1 MQLFFCQYCSNAVH
15 FENDLCLNCGHQL
28 GFLQDKFQMATLES
42 DGEYWTTLFGTN
54 ERYKDCANAK
64 RGVCNWVVSAD
75 NENDYC
81 EACKH
86 NITIPNLDVPENL
99 ARWKKI
105 ELAKR
110 YVFRSLM
117 RWELPMPSRVKDPQE
132 GLAFEFL
139 SDVKKP
145 DGGLE
150 LVKTGH
156 DSGLITINILEA
168 DDAEREKRRVSMGE
182 TYRTLVGHFRH
193 ELAHYF
199 WDRLVRDSSHLDRC
213 REIFGDERA
222 DYGEALKRH
231 YENGSPA
238 GWQNSFITPYATSHP
253 WEDFAETWAHY
264 LHMVDA
270 LETARSYGIAIKTA
284 TSKYGVGN
292 QVNFEPYFAQN
303 AQVLLDAWVPLTVA
317 VNGLNR
323 SMGQP
328 DLYPFVLSKPVVE
341 KLQFVHELI
350 HDRTSASVEANP
362 VSEFSM
368 RATA

>member
-1 MQLFFCQYCSNAVH
+1 MQLFFCQHCSNAVH
-15 FENDLCLNCGHQL
+15 FENDMCLNCGRRL
-28 GFLQDKFQMATLES
+28 GFLQDRFEMATLES
-42 DGEYWTTLFGTN
+42 DGEYWTTLFDQAGQ
-54 ERYKDCANAK
+54 YKDCANAK
-64 RGVCNWVVSAD
+64 LGVCNWVVPAD
-75 NENDYC
+75 NDNDYC

-86 NITIPNLDVPENL
+86 NITIPDLSEPDNL
-99 ARWKKI
+99 ARWHKI

-117 RWELPMPSRVKDPQE
+117 RWQLPMPSRVKDPEE

-139 SDVKKP
+139 SDVTKP
-145 DGGLE
+145 DGSIDM
-150 LVKTGH
+150 VKTGH
-156 DSGLITINILEA
+156 DSGLVTINILEA
-168 DDAEREKRRVSMGE
+168 DDAEREKRRISMGE

-199 WDRLVRDSSHLDRC
+199 WDRLVRDSDQLDRC
-213 REIFGDERA
+213 REIFGDERL
-222 DYGEALKRH
+222 DYMEALKTH
-231 YENGSPA
+231 YENGSPLD
-238 GWQNSFITPYATSHP
+238 WQNSFITSYATSHP

-270 LETARSYGIAIKTA
+270 LETARSYGIAVQTA
-284 TSKYGVGN
+284 TDKRIIGD
-292 QVNFEPYFAQN
+292 QVNFEPYFARN
-303 AQVLLDAWVPLTVA
+303 AQMLVDAWIPLTVA

-328 DLYPFVLSKPVVE
+328 DLYPFILSEPVVD

-350 HDRTSASVEANP
+350 HNRPQAYAEMDP
-362 VSEFSM
+362 VNELLM